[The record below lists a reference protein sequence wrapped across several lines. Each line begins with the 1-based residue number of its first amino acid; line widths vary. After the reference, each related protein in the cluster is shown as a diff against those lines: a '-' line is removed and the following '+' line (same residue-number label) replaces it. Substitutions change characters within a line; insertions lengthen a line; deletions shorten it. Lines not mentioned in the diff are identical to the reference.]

1 MTNKRILIDDKLEI
15 RIQIRCIG
23 KLYLNLAE
31 MHIPRHISIIILSN
45 PHVHVAIITGA
56 KTKETAIRY
65 QNLGIEDIH
74 LGCQVKI
81 GIYQKILQQQEL
93 KNEEV
98 LYMGDDIPDWEIMQ
112 QVGLPCCPA
121 DAAIEIKEISRY
133 ISPHKGGDGCVRDV
147 IEQILRAQD
156 LWMTDKTAF
165 GW

>member
-1 MTNKRILIDDKLEI
+1 
-15 RIQIRCIG
+15 
-23 KLYLNLAE
+23 
-31 MHIPRHISIIILSN
+31 
-45 PHVHVAIITGA
+45 
-56 KTKETAIRY
+56 
-65 QNLGIEDIH
+65 
-74 LGCQVKI
+74 
-81 GIYQKILQQQEL
+81 
-93 KNEEV
+93 
-98 LYMGDDIPDWEIMQ
+98 MGDDIPDWEIMQ